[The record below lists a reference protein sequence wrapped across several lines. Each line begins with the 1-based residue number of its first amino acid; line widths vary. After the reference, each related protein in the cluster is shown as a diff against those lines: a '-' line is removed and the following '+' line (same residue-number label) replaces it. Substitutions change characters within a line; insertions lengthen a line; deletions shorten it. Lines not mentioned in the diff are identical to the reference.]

1 MQKQQ
6 KKKSHS
12 SGSITKNV
20 QNGHF
25 YLQFYDAEG
34 RRKTIT
40 LKTLTGQYITEQRA
54 AETAAR
60 EFMDRLK
67 KIQDIET
74 HEDYLEE
81 RARLKKLKARLTITL
96 DDAFDLH
103 LLKPHTRIAS
113 NQVENVNRRYWI
125 DFVSFLHD
133 KPRLPKIFYR
143 WQKET
148 HLPAP
153 TRAEHNHHRLGPKN
167 RIFPTGQRESMLP
180 VTVSLPRL

>member
-1 MQKQQ
+1 MAAVP
-6 KKKSHS
+6 SE
-12 SGSITKNV
+12 KNG

-25 YLQFYDAEG
+25 YLQFYDADG
-34 RRKTIT
+34 KRKTIT
-40 LKTLTGQYITEQRA
+40 LKTLTGQHITEQRA

-60 EFMDRLK
+60 EFMERLK

-113 NQVENVNRRYWI
+113 NQVENVNRRYWF

-133 KPRLPKIFYR
+133 RHGLTTLDQVEREHAEEYIAYIRKFGRWNRKIRYHQEKCPKR
-143 WQKET
+143 KV
-148 HLPAP
+148 
-153 TRAEHNHHRLGPKN
+153 N
-167 RIFPTGQRESMLP
+167 RITDLLISNSRHS
-180 VTVSLPRL
+180 R